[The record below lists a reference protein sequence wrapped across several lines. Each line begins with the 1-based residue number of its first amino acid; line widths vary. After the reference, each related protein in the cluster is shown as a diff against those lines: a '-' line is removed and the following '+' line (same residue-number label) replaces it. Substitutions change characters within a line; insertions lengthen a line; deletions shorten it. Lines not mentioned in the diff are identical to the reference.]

1 MFYFCRFSHLWLG
14 NNMKWIVVILMLSG
28 CQSEEK
34 NKQRAIRCKEDCA
47 PYKAISFLRGH
58 DGCTCA
64 VDL

>member
-1 MFYFCRFSHLWLG
+1 
-14 NNMKWIVVILMLSG
+14 MKWIVVILMLSG